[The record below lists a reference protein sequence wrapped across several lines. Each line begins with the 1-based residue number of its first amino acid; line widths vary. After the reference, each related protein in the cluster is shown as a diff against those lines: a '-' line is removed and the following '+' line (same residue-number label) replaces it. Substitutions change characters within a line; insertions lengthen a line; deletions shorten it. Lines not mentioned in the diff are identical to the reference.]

1 MIQELS
7 FDSTGS
13 QSTDFTDATA
23 VHAWLDFADETA
35 AAWLYEKYLPLVRHV
50 CSRSF
55 LRPWMIEDAT
65 QDTMSRV
72 FQSLGN
78 FEIGRCL
85 SSWIASIAKHV
96 SLDRWRSISR
106 KAEVP
111 LGETQEEQQALE
123 AARVD
128 FVKQNHAIAMAREL
142 IETLTPD
149 VRTLVEM
156 RYTLGY
162 SNSEIAT
169 RTGLAAGNVAI
180 RLMRAR
186 QTLAAAT
193 K

>member
-7 FDSTGS
+7 LDSAGTQTNG
-13 QSTDFTDATA
+13 FTDATA
-23 VHAWLDFADETA
+23 IHAWLDFADETA

-96 SLDRWRSISR
+96 SLDRWRSVSR

-111 LGETQEEQQALE
+111 LGESQDVHQALE
-123 AARVD
+123 AMRVD
-128 FVKQNHAIAMAREL
+128 FAKQNHAIAGAREL
-142 IETLTPD
+142 IDTLSPD
-149 VRTLVEM
+149 VRALVEM
-156 RYTLGY
+156 RYMQGY

-186 QTLAAAT
+186 QTLSRA